1 MKKKDKIFKKTADN
15 LKFIVFLAIIIQFV
29 FLAGC
34 EKKTQQ
40 IVPESSFV
48 VKKHVKTAKVKDLQK
63 RLDLLMSPIEY
74 RYTPVGKPDPFLP
87 FIRPSLTKTQT
98 VQKKTGP
105 PARCATALECIDV
118 GQLHVVAIIN
128 EGDDKVAMVQDA
140 SSTGYLLTKGTKVGY
155 HKGSVKKIYPDKV
168 IISEESEDIRGNTI
182 RTDRVLL
189 LHMEEQNEEK

>member
-15 LKFIVFLAIIIQFV
+15 LKFIVFLAIIAHFV
-29 FLAGC
+29 FLPGC

-40 IVPESSFV
+40 IISNSSIV
-48 VKKHVKTAKVKDLQK
+48 AKKHIKTAKVKDLQK

-87 FIRPSLTKTQT
+87 FIRPSLAESKT
-98 VQKKTGP
+98 VQKKAGP
-105 PARCATALECIDV
+105 AERCATALECIDV
-118 GQLHVVAIIN
+118 GQLHVVAIIDK
-128 EGDDKVAMVQDA
+128 GVDKVAMVQDA
-140 SSTGYLLTKGTKVGY
+140 TSTGYFLTKGTKVGY

-168 IISEESEDIRGNTI
+168 IISEESEDIRGNII